1 MEIWWV
7 QRDLGVLWC
16 NFKLLISVINYAS
29 PAPLKSTDHPS
40 SGCHSVWWEKK
51 KGGGQPGEKNKENC
65 SGLARMNQSF
75 QENQQNPSYSITITS
90 LPRFC
95 IKHPHL
101 TSVYRCCFKS
111 RLRSRVEACDWTP
124 RAAPELYFEEE
135 ATKPQIMLHSPQGS
149 TMAIRL
155 FFFSSHFVRHLKKT
169 LAFPVFS
176 TPSVMGFTQRK
187 KQALGCPVRGREQ

>member
-1 MEIWWV
+1 MEIWRV

-40 SGCHSVWWEKK
+40 SGCHSVWWKKK
-51 KGGGQPGEKNKENC
+51 KGGQQGEKNKENC

-75 QENQQNPSYSITITS
+75 QENLQKPSYFITITS
-90 LPRFC
+90 LPWFC

-111 RLRSRVEACDWTP
+111 LLWSRVEACDCTP
-124 RAAPELYFEEE
+124 GAAPELYFEEE
-135 ATKPQIMLHSPQGS
+135 TTKPQIILHSPLGS
-149 TMAIRL
+149 TMAIR
-155 FFFSSHFVRHLKKT
+155 FFIFFCSRLT
-169 LAFPVFS
+169 L
-176 TPSVMGFTQRK
+176 
-187 KQALGCPVRGREQ
+187 